1 MKELNNSLYVFTL
14 FNCQLARFFV
24 IPIAFDVPGVALK
37 RRHCHFLLGFL
48 CCKIRVLLLL
58 FVQVALIVA
67 ACGSAVIGPVSH
79 ANPAEI
85 VATATV
91 SSVARHVIAP
101 LILLN
106 VLLAF
111 WARLRVGHEPGHVLT
126 LGIVLRVPLTSRI
139 TVARLVRALT
149 TSEAS
154 KRLTEV
160 ALNIVDH
167 LSLIKALT
175 SNSTLGVGT
184 PLNVLVLVSKGLAEP
199 LPVEDL
205 LLWTRL
211 EEASEI

>member
-1 MKELNNSLYVFTL
+1 M
-14 FNCQLARFFV
+14 
-24 IPIAFDVPGVALK
+24 
-37 RRHCHFLLGFL
+37 
-48 CCKIRVLLLL
+48 
-58 FVQVALIVA
+58 
-67 ACGSAVIGPVSH
+67 
-79 ANPAEI
+79 
-85 VATATV
+85 ATATV

-111 WARLRVGHEPGHVLT
+111 WARLRVSHEPGHVLT

-184 PLNVLVLVSKGLAEP
+184 PLNILVLVSKGLAEP